1 MRVDTLQL
9 RFLDTDGALG
19 QLAEIEQSSAVQES
33 NCTTAGK
40 LNE

>member
-9 RFLDTDGALG
+9 RFLDMDGALS
-19 QLAEIEQSSAVQES
+19 QLAEIEQGSAVQDS
-33 NCTTAGK
+33 NCTTAGN